1 MVPTKTILYNDI
13 LSFQILNVSAGGS
26 FSQILTNGISR
37 ARYLLICPQL
47 SASING
53 SAHVYDPV
61 LTGGVGALG
70 SPMIS
75 PFSSALATC
84 APCLFITNF
93 NVLLSGTNLYQS
105 NINYR
110 FENWLQ
116 ENKQSNAVNGGLSL
130 GLSSGLLSQSD
141 FENEYGFIYVDL
153 SRKISQASDD
163 ISRSI
168 QVVGTNNSAVCIDY
182 FCIIAYERQ
191 ISLSTSTGSL
201 VI

>member
-1 MVPTKTILYNDI
+1 
-13 LSFQILNVSAGGS
+13 
-26 FSQILTNGISR
+26 
-37 ARYLLICPQL
+37 
-47 SASING
+47 
-53 SAHVYDPV
+53 
-61 LTGGVGALG
+61 
-70 SPMIS
+70 MIS
-75 PFSSALATC
+75 PFSSAPATC
-84 APCLFITNF
+84 APCSFITNF

-116 ENKQSNAVNGGLSL
+116 ENRQSNAVNGGLSL

-141 FENEYGFIYVDL
+141 FENGYGFVYVDL

-182 FCIIAYERQ
+182 YCIIAYERQ
-191 ISLSTSTGSL
+191 ISLSTSTGYP
-201 VI
+201 VIYGSII